1 MRLPTRTIVVLLL
14 AGAGVT
20 HTPAQSVRSL
30 VNSGND
36 HYEKGE
42 YGDAEVNYRKA
53 LERQQSLLP
62 GRFNLGNALHKQG
75 KFQESISEYETLLR
89 PTTPREAEPGIHY
102 NIGNSYLKQ
111 QQYQEAIR
119 SYIEALKRDPS
130 DADAKYNLSYALEML
145 RQQQQQKQDKNKN
158 KDENKQDQDK
168 KNQQNQQQQ
177 QQQQKNQQQ
186 QPPQQNQQQQ
196 ARQQEK
202 KMSKADAERILQ
214 VLRNS
219 EKDVQKKLRARQAV
233 RPRSEKDW

>member
-1 MRLPTRTIVVLLL
+1 MRHLARPIVAFLL
-14 AGAGVT
+14 AAAGAVPL
-20 HTPAQSVRSL
+20 PAQSVRSL

-89 PTTPREAEPGIHY
+89 PTTPREAESGIYY
-102 NIGNSYLKQ
+102 NIGNSHLKQ
-111 QQYQEAIR
+111 QQYQEAVR
-119 SYIEALKRDPS
+119 SYVEALKRDPS
-130 DADAKYNLSYALEML
+130 DVDAKYNLSYALEKL
-145 RQQQQQKQDKNKN
+145 RQQQQQQKQDKNKN
-158 KDENKQDQDK
+158 KQDQDK
-168 KNQQNQQQQ
+168 QKQQNQQQQ
-177 QQQQKNQQQ
+177 QQNQQQ
-186 QPPQQNQQQQ
+186 QQQKSQPPPQQNQQQQ

-214 VLRNS
+214 VLRNN